1 MKRLLLLL
9 ICFLPLQ
16 LLAGN
21 PIDDDCTFNGIPLK
35 GKVYVYPSTG
45 LENFKVGFAAQG
57 TEDLK
62 VLVKN
67 FCDDQSNCGEW
78 QFVDNPALADFT
90 IAIVSTGLADFTI
103 SYFPIPGINK

>member
-16 LLAGN
+16 LFAEN
-21 PIDDDCTFNGIPLK
+21 PIDDDCTFNGIPLR
-35 GKVYVYPSTG
+35 GKVYVYHSTG
-45 LENFKVGFAAQG
+45 LEIFKVGIATPG